1 LCAGPFAI
9 ARTVRKPQELT
20 RQPLRHLRKI
30 RALFAIA
37 ARQKDLLV
45 FGPPKEGRSM
55 KRIKQFALVYCAVV
69 LGAVGIVTAIGV
81 DAPTGVDN
89 LTADP
94 ASVSQAQHVA
104 DQETFEEHSTI
115 ETGLGP
121 VFNMRSCVDCHQQPV
136 TGGISQ
142 VFELRAG
149 SIVNNVFTPA
159 SVTVNFFG
167 AGGTVTIP
175 DRSLVNQE
183 AICPAV
189 IKDAAGVTTFNFP
202 NTDMHERITA
212 GAANADIRSIRATTN
227 ILGDGFVEV
236 IADSTLLGITAAQ
249 RATPAV
255 NVGTPFHPSSFGGVN
270 QSAGEN
276 TIVDLLERPG
286 FTRVGRFGWKSQL
299 ASLVSFSGGAYLNEM
314 GVTNRI
320 APHEVTGDGVLCDT
334 VADPEDQEDVTIFAR
349 FMRMTKP
356 QSPDPNWTN
365 LPDTIAGSALFD
377 QIGCAFC
384 HTRNITT
391 APAGTVLHGVDN
403 SVAPGVD
410 LVVSAAFGSKTIH
423 PFSDFALHN
432 VHPDNIG
439 DTQANGQP
447 ISFLKTRTAPLWGV
461 RFRNQMMHD
470 GVAESF
476 TEAILNHGGEA
487 NFAQQNFQALS
498 TTNKNRLLSFLRSL

>member
-1 LCAGPFAI
+1 
-9 ARTVRKPQELT
+9 
-20 RQPLRHLRKI
+20 
-30 RALFAIA
+30 
-37 ARQKDLLV
+37 
-45 FGPPKEGRSM
+45 M
-55 KRIKQFALVYCAVV
+55 KRLKQFAVVYCAVL
-69 LGAVGIVTAIGV
+69 LGAAGIAMAVGI
-81 DAPTGVDN
+81 DAPSGVDN
-89 LTADP
+89 LSADP
-94 ASVSQAQHVA
+94 ASVSDAQHVA
-104 DQETFEEHSTI
+104 DQEVFEEHDGI
-115 ETGLGP
+115 AEGLGP

-149 SIVNNVFTPA
+149 TIANNVFTPA
-159 SVTVNFFG
+159 SLTINFFG
-167 AGGTVTIP
+167 AGGTVTIAN
-175 DRSLVNQE
+175 RSLINQE

-202 NTDMHERITA
+202 NTDMHERISN
-212 GAANADIRSIRATTN
+212 GAINADIRAIRAATN

-236 IADSTLLGITAAQ
+236 IADSTLLGITATQ
-249 RATPAV
+249 RATPA
-255 NVGTPFHPSSFGGVN
+255 NLVGTPNHPSSFFGVN

-276 TIVDLLERPG
+276 TVVDLLERPG

-314 GVTNRI
+314 GITNRI
-320 APHEVTGDGVLCDT
+320 APVDVTDLCDT
-334 VADPEDQEDVTIFAR
+334 TPDPEDGDDDVTIFAR

-356 QSPDPNWTN
+356 QSPDANWAG
-365 LPDTIAGSALFD
+365 LPDSISGSALFD

-391 APAGTVLHGVDN
+391 APMGTVFPGVDN
-403 SVAPGVD
+403 STTPGVN
-410 LVVSAAFGSKTIH
+410 LVVSAGMGSKTIH

-447 ISFLKTRTAPLWGV
+447 IPFNKTRTAPLWGV

-470 GVAESF
+470 GIAESF
-476 TEAILNHGGEA
+476 TEAILSHGGEA
-487 NFAQQNFQALS
+487 NFANLNFQALS